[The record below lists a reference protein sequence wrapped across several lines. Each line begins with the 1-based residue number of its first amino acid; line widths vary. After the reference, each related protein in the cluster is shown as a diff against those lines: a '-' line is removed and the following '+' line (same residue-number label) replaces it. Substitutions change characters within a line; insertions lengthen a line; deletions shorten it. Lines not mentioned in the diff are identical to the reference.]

1 MKKILIQTIF
11 LSFCLLSGVTY
22 GQSGTLYLASAM
34 GVDNIVRYD
43 PTTGKHVIYSTV
55 TGSENHFS
63 LTDMNILI
71 DVKVADNL
79 KVRDFEIIDGLVF
92 FCGESSGGS
101 GFLGWFDINDL
112 FYAGGTAQIDQTLSA
127 LGLLTLD
134 NIEVYHDTTGA
145 IRIAGYGVYSYYALN
160 VTLYR
165 AFEAVGTPVAGM
177 QYRTMDLWCA
187 GPFADIADLTVTD
200 NFVVYLSRE
209 RNQLC
214 VPNLGI
220 GISLHPLP
228 KYDMFGTLPYY
239 YHSFQFTSIS
249 PLFSYGYVV
258 PINDDPYHEVMPK
271 IVHSTGD
278 EVAVCTYRKDLDESG
293 LIPPLP
299 PCVSAY
305 TPPINAYI
313 TLYEF
318 DLTALVP
325 SINNV
330 VPMTSRAIAQL
341 NNDIVISLDGLV
353 YESQTHRYII
363 LHRHETSV
371 GVDEHAVTTANY
383 LSGVPTFFESSYQTT
398 FNTSSMWMPTNIC
411 VDGYLNYT
419 VVGYDMVSMEYIFWR
434 NSAATVAGNCD
445 RMVQYPVVSLPLED
459 EKCYACNVKPT
470 TWTPLLFYGLGNER
484 AEYPCIKICD

>member
-1 MKKILIQTIF
+1 
-11 LSFCLLSGVTY
+11 
-22 GQSGTLYLASAM
+22 
-34 GVDNIVRYD
+34 
-43 PTTGKHVIYSTV
+43 
-55 TGSENHFS
+55 
-63 LTDMNILI
+63 MNILI
-71 DVKVADNL
+71 DVKVSDNL

-92 FCGESSGGS
+92 LCGESSGGS

-209 RNQLC
+209 R
-214 VPNLGI
+214 
-220 GISLHPLP
+220 
-228 KYDMFGTLPYY
+228 
-239 YHSFQFTSIS
+239 
-249 PLFSYGYVV
+249 
-258 PINDDPYHEVMPK
+258 
-271 IVHSTGD
+271 
-278 EVAVCTYRKDLDESG
+278 
-293 LIPPLP
+293 
-299 PCVSAY
+299 
-305 TPPINAYI
+305 
-313 TLYEF
+313 
-318 DLTALVP
+318 
-325 SINNV
+325 
-330 VPMTSRAIAQL
+330 IARL
-341 NNDIVISLDGLV
+341 NNDIVISIDGLE

-363 LHRHETSV
+363 LHRHETSA
-371 GVDEHAVTTANY
+371 GVDEHAITTANY

-445 RMVQYPVVSLPLED
+445 RMVQYPVVPLPLED